1 MPDFGG
7 VVVEKGN
14 QFSLKVGEVHEA
26 APIVFTVSL
35 LNKGRVEEH
44 TIETGYH
51 DGSRYVG
58 AIYPKTESSGIFNTQ
73 PSDLNRNHRELM
85 HVVAT
90 FYGNK
95 LQIYVNGLLMAHKTL
110 NNLDYILNVSEE
122 NIFIGGKGGEFR
134 GVIESLHLAANFRPQ
149 MINPSVPLKGE
160 DTLLLYRFEEPITVF
175 DDVFKLTS
183 DASSGATT
191 INIGTTAAAKLAT
204 LLKGVSVTS
213 GTIDFTQSP
222 FSSGNYKVIQSTSSG
237 ITKHD
242 VAHVPYNLLLRPGG
256 YDYTTKK
263 PNGSPPERVR
273 LKNINVGTG
282 VLTIASI
289 HLDFDTANNGTRGLL
304 HTHTTDSRLVVVGAD
319 LLIDSGTGRPY
330 QPPHY
335 SSRAIDRT
343 GQMVIDESTY
353 EQHGFV
359 YSSRMA
365 LTTTDTDNPY
375 AATWPT
381 SISTDFSVG
390 HSGRHTNNHVE
401 GHHYLRKFPKAN
413 EEILDS
419 QSDGSADLISAIYDV
434 PLDGMKE
441 QLSINSKVDLYKEIG
456 DYTVIDFV
464 NSSTVSS
471 IYSNYELTSNPGLG
485 VQEIIAI
492 GGSGFNY
499 TPFLLKSPV
508 ISPTATPN
516 ENTRS
521 HHLRPSKES
530 RVALLHVPVLASTYN
545 LAPYVQIHYNAI
557 DLTGASMNSSNSSV
571 PLLMV
576 EKMIPSGTTEI
587 AEGVFLFE
595 TIKTALNSGNLTL
608 YAPGGCILLDSGEN
622 ANARDLL
629 EVHAL
634 SSDSSEGY
642 DADTLLDE
650 SNTPPNLTPYVGDTL
665 VNKPPSIITE
675 STSKTTQHDS
685 SFHRMMFETVKSTKS
700 LGDYSDYKIMDV
712 VTTNSSA
719 EPDTI
724 VTSSSS
730 PVFESFDIIDNVS
743 IADTH
748 ADIMLIVQPSQR
760 SRFYQLKNV
769 KSQRNTLDKPNIISL
784 HYLLSRGRLRSVDE
798 TKEDE
803 GTSYT
808 TIQAIGLQNSLS
820 GRNVSFTG
828 SGSNDSHI
836 VKEIEPNAPVV
847 SVTLGGVGQG
857 AVDTKP
863 TFLESEFSREPYSTR
878 RDYVVTTIKYD
889 ASNKR
894 IYVNPINNNSANM
907 KSWGTFGFPKAG
919 KIYFEDGSHAKY
931 DSKASTYFQFSTA
944 TIGSNDFA
952 GAGREYTEIYQLLQ
966 SRNLLSGVTS
976 STTGDLSITA
986 VISSEPDFGV
996 ESQIEDGTTV
1006 NDRMF
1011 HSLNDVS
1018 QDYQLGTQ
1026 YASTRALVEIPFFA
1040 NQFFDNESVGTLV
1053 DGDNSFKIHLDAT
1066 NTAHT
1071 YNPSPVGRRPKGVE
1085 QTDREALS
1093 AYAHAIEN
1101 NTYIS
1106 SAKVLSYNGTTT
1118 ITVDDANI
1126 FPDATSTDFR
1136 NIGGNGQVLRNR
1148 RAFTKTGEWVVYTDV
1163 DYSANTLTVSNGNY
1177 FSSVNFFN
1185 ELENNDGDLRLYV
1198 GQTLPTELIEPIG
1211 SDKSTPSADFENR
1224 SEYYHDQA
1232 SMMTQG
1238 GNVDYGLRQY
1248 VSAIEI
1254 KAGPE
1259 SNPHAEKVTTKR
1271 AKGNIQSIRSFGA
1284 SDVNTVVVSLSPDDL
1299 LLFPSLGNRSIDD
1312 FTLGTGELFYEATID
1327 YNGTDYKFHY
1337 YGHLE
1342 EVNNYDNTGAAAVS
1356 SDIAKNSIV
1365 LVYYTSGT
1373 YPTATPTATSGLDW
1387 VDFIGSEVKLT
1398 GRKRRVFFDEYV
1410 NNATGSVLQFENEKN
1425 PLYSELI
1432 ANTKFSSGLVWAS
1445 TSSKTI
1451 TVTNTTTSKSLND
1464 YFDMNFKEGDLLF
1477 FKYSGSISSVNKDEI
1492 GYLGVVDYVT
1502 GGTSITLKANV
1513 PAWMREET
1521 TAQIGVAVNDFNDFD
1536 AVLNSSWLHPY
1547 CNGGLRQGDTV
1558 WANMSYSNPHAMEG
1572 LFSKSRGVHNEGV
1585 VWKGFNGG
1593 EGSLHATNPRDSI
1606 PMENFLIGDT
1616 CIETAR
1622 NLAQHI
1628 NKTVEENYKS
1638 LGLND
1643 VITAGSFIVGKK
1655 YKIVSTGNTTFTS
1668 IGAIDNNVNTIFTAT
1683 GVGSGSGTATQLD
1696 APTVAFVDPY
1706 LAGENHARV
1715 LLYDAEHDREYI
1727 AFQDIHMQVQ
1737 SSAETTKIGWDRNV
1751 VEGTN
1756 TSSTD
1761 LVKRLP
1767 EINGAAAHG
1776 YTTQIDVANG
1786 YPSQNKFIRSTQQSK
1801 FIESAYAHDL
1811 ANKQTDDLIY
1821 STLYDDTVR
1830 QNNFSRL
1837 YGKAHGHHVHVGL
1850 SITGNAD
1857 GYAYSFSTPLRNNE
1871 SVASWKIANSYH
1883 VLNRK
1888 LTNGFIDG
1896 LSKNISDSLRDRGTF
1911 FDTPDGTRV
1920 IPAFLCLKGIRAE
1933 SLDLSD
1939 TRMKLLPQWTQMDF
1953 VRRLTIST
1961 GEVAESESVV
1971 DVESAVN
1978 EIVRKINQ
1986 YGALQARL
1994 SNGASAHD
2002 PSPFWDS
2009 DKAFANQDRGSHM
2022 GYLRA
2027 HIGRSVEDRQ
2037 GNQGHTIVIHSTVP
2051 GATGRNFCVWLDNS
2065 TSQTSYNPQ
2074 FLVGHGGRWRN
2085 FWALPEEKQGEN
2097 MHPAPMPLDKNG
2109 RPFSPITTLRQYIQ
2123 SDESGEDVLS
2133 VADFG
2138 ASKKTDLLALTDVLS
2153 GKNHNSV
2160 NPDSFDLEASATIVD
2175 GLKTGT
2181 AAIGRVNFGGL
2192 VATGVPGF
2200 SPKAGLYGFGKRG
2213 DTTFANRYGVNDIAD
2228 NDYTSHI
2235 STSSLDEEN
2244 IGSQNIYGLQ
2254 LKDHKNNTY
2263 GVRYIYSKLGRSFS
2277 NENTVLPDTFRNE
2290 VQVYFDDSS
2299 NEEGGFTI
2307 GKHMRGTGDATGR
2320 LSSSLTASDW
2330 RGNRWNAVPSPNL
2343 GVKLT
2348 LGVSGNNVTVTYGEA
2363 PYTSSDFTHPDK
2375 LGYLGFPKENG
2386 VFQTT
2391 KVASGS
2397 TEGDV
2402 TSYEYRIGDTFYNC
2416 TNAPAAGDYI
2426 VSPTMNWTT
2435 LVTDEL
2441 LAAVTAFA
2449 INSSFNSNNDD
2460 IDYIT
2465 FDCTSMYAAD
2475 GRTFGEHGVRH
2486 DAIRIKSSKQISKMF
2501 SASTHKDFGIQAA
2514 HLEFGEVRKAEVD
2527 TDGNWTFGTSRAPT
2541 NTQVDTGRSVDCGYI
2556 PSTILRVKTK
2566 FCGPNSN
2573 TATPIIVGSDNKPIN
2588 TSRWKKNLSGEDYV
2602 DVAGDKILP
2611 KIENPIVRI
2620 DTSTTDGWGSDRF
2633 RITNDMYHFLKPATD
2648 YIANDGI
2655 AGHIQPFGERKN
2667 IYINKDIYVTV
2678 EAYVGDNS
2686 TYALNRTF
2694 TWQANSEINWP
2705 AAEVDAFLHLHLSQ
2719 EFDGIRSLGSVL
2731 SEPIVHFK
2739 GGKSSPDH
2747 SVPLFFGGGFS
2758 GVVLDVN
2765 DGSMNDYS
2773 DFYTHPYSN
2782 GPTGTA
2788 GIQNANEISTSFA
2801 MLDCNAIFSFFPGA
2815 ALCNQHRGSPLP
2827 PVFNKQNVLSTD
2839 LDRGGTLCDTD
2850 GVVKAKPVPL
2860 VLRFPHPTARYED
2873 YKNDVDNKTTYL
2885 VFGPGQAFPF
2895 HNERTTSNGE
2905 TTNPTEPHPGR
2916 VVTTGNGWN
2925 KVPYNDDRFH
2935 NQINNKD
2942 TGNSWKAYRP
2952 RLKANYLAEAAY
2964 HWRCVINWETPAGYP
2979 LGRNY
2984 RQYPSHGRNY
2994 GQMIDSNTS
3003 YDNRTQPLG
3012 YTPFIGY
3019 GIATAADTVFHMD
3032 GGFHP
3037 GGHWMDEIITFNP
3050 PKQTTEK
3057 ISVSGY
3063 SEINPT
3069 AFRVG
3074 AAMVTAYID
3083 WTQTTNLATTNVDTE
3098 YIVVDGTRCQNG
3110 EELAS
3115 IISSAINSFPGK
3127 GALKS
3132 IGGTHHPS
3140 MGTSNRQDRYG
3151 WVDIANPNFTDSTCD
3166 TTSGDATVTMD
3177 DTSELFVS
3185 MSVSGTGIPSGA
3197 TISSITNSTTFELSA
3212 NATASNT
3219 NTTLV
3224 FGTVN
3229 SSITTMGDFW
3239 IESAETTD
3247 QDMLNNLPA
3256 SGWLRASTTTSP
3268 AYACYYMKQV
3278 IPGSGSNFKARF
3290 YLAPNKMTG
3299 TTATRGF
3306 LHDNGAVT
3314 PATNDKLWVWSKTG
3328 VIRFNNENASTRD
3341 HMTQVHFSGI
3351 VDAIDRTKPIGAVGW
3366 HGERYSY
3373 LNSLK
3378 VGDEGYAAGLGAY
3391 HPFLNFT
3398 PYGTASTVMNVYGAL
3413 PLIAP
3418 LPDSPESS
3426 AVINDG
3432 ETTVATRKSYISA
3445 PYTSNTFTTAT
3456 ASLRDYGYTDA
3467 KHATQRSVKPPNY
3480 VFSYANTDTNSVME
3494 DSLHHPQGVYSSA
3507 FLVVSYESELSMVA
3521 KHDRDGVDA
3530 FGDWLY
3536 AKHGTSADISDG
3548 GTTKWDERFHGQDRF
3563 IAPAN
3568 AGPNVEALIV
3578 DGTQV
3583 PQGTV
3588 GSNWIDS
3595 LFPPASGDFVH
3606 LHSAVSNDLS
3616 LHNAVPGF
3624 KATGDLLY
3632 DLDHSVG
3639 SFNLQASGV
3648 ERNVSEDYHSGAF
3661 YSQGMGVVGTNF
3673 WMSDVNGYQA
3683 YKNSPVKNFTV
3694 ENVVWKRMDGGNLSL
3709 PAINARGMGAVPFVT
3724 RVKNNT
3730 AYLTGEKIYGNVR
3743 FSFETTN
3750 SVMMPTIEAQELKQ
3764 PGLPNH
3770 KVNNVLQIPNE
3781 EIQFQEITV
3790 VDDSGKE
3797 HTIEGGSPFGTVIRC
3812 FDVKRGKPSLAN
3824 SGEAPNLA
3832 VRLPNPD
3839 SIPGNI
3845 VVRSGFDPIQAYQNE
3860 TLGAGGMQHPGK
3872 GSTRLGE
3879 LFERTTVYNTNN
3891 HPVYEEY
3898 GWEHFDEE
3906 SGESKI
3912 GGFNTNS
3919 LDSAYELHDRMLLF
3933 HVCKVGVGHT
3943 HRYPTAYAHAVTNTA
3958 GGGVVNQALTVS
3970 SFSSGTLTASA
3981 TIDTTIFAADFGTK
3995 EEDDDRRYIRV
4006 YNASGESG
4014 LASYTGISGT
4024 TFTTVK
4030 GDANFVSLVAK
4041 TDTLTIVPSYPI
4053 PAGSARFYAAN
4064 RLRDHAE
4071 VSGNSPDMAHTK
4083 YVDGSETPYQR
4094 YSKPIMTPMAY
4105 PRMGHHYVNATQPML
4120 PGHWAHPAY
4129 QSLYK
4134 KHRFEQSVNIGRKDS
4149 KTMKDAVVASAE
4161 EVPVKADLSIGDS
4174 INPVEAE
4181 VVFGSLNAAPSP
4193 PSDLHGGAF
4202 TLMFETSV
4210 KWDGYGVLAS
4220 LGNAGVINKAG
4231 GHSIVLAAA
4240 ANYTLANHFPD
4251 PSEVGAYQIVIQ
4263 PNMFRGQFGGV
4274 VESESYAF
4282 TGQQVNTVIGIKKD
4296 ESEFGGLVLIL
4307 AKATQFDCRGCEVF
4321 VNELML
4327 DVSPDFGSQFTKI
4340 PPLLLYN
4347 PYGVNLNETPSFTRR
4362 NFPYSP
4368 MMVKSTPS
4376 HTLNVPW
4383 WSILFGKINSS
4394 TELITDNSNYMGL
4407 SQYAP
4412 HNYEVFAKST
4422 YGSVGHILG
4431 MQGHNTKYPNIYSS
4445 ILENTSPIAKS
4456 IVATKTSNG
4465 VFTVNDGSGFPANP
4479 QFGQEI
4485 YYTAANG
4492 RVYSTTYTRTGYAA
4506 SGINLRNT
4514 FTVDTNSQF
4523 YSNLTTG
4530 VTIYLSTN
4538 YNSYTSKQ
4546 YSNNK
4551 TISNYAKT
4559 ISTLSSGSR
4568 DTNTLH
4574 PPDAFLCLWSHN
4586 LGRPMTYF
4594 SDTRSAW
4601 NSQPSVQARYNAI
4614 PEHFE
4619 TIHYHSANYQM
4630 SFGPFRFMMKA
4641 QKASNG
4647 DGTVNTID
4655 NDLNTYDISSGIY
4668 GATLYGGYWPCGSRG
4683 GPQVSCLDGYTQS
4696 SVSWA
4701 LPGFASNVT
4710 MNWEDNGWNSSSNAY
4725 TRTTGITTT
4734 TSNNTVRRNFGYRVG
4749 LKQAYN
4755 RPAWGI
4761 VPARGALEK
4770 TATGSA
4776 YNTTSYDSGPIVQI
4790 ETHGNLS
4797 SKYNGILGRLS
4808 NFTGMLNSDVQGE
4821 QVRYA
4826 QGTRMTR
4833 PFGVP
4838 VRTLSNKSTVER
4850 DWWGDVEGLEIT
4862 DLALASKH
4870 YLVDWWGNDR
4880 GEDVRKSP
4888 VRGFG
4893 IRPAWDCGNAYKE
4906 GTNTPFDRVWNSGS
4920 PLFNV
4925 KNILNS
4931 SGQVSITN
4939 SKTIPRFGGVVNSA
4953 NNNSSSTLVDVFAPF
4968 HSLRVGDMGNGRGV
4982 RYPTFFN
4989 QCVYTDVSQA
4999 VVNTGLVLSKHTS
5012 EPLFGEGL
5020 LRPRNAVLQA
5030 DEVKRGI
5037 SNSLNLSDDGLL
5049 KPEATVSSRTE
5060 TISGSSQHV
5069 DAISRTSPRIG
5080 IDAPLFDT
5088 TEENFVALNSEAHSL
5103 HTDRNVGQRVVL
5115 QNAFKRNSNST
5126 TNDFITPSSFTRQAA
5141 GSPQSAIL
5149 RFSHTNVFRSY
5160 GGSYILEAKNYST
5173 IVDDSGWGRDN
5184 IASPSK
5190 SSNPYQNSVKKNN
5203 NRTNNETDKSVR
5215 FLVRP
5220 IRVLDNKHVELYRM
5234 NDQLHS
5240 SSPQEVDTEKSYYA
5254 ATSGN
5259 KYGLFNYEVDTPS
5272 TSSFYVG
5279 GTAGA
5284 NANGPYY
5291 PVVLFDDASFTNTRS
5306 TGPTIPT
5313 SESSN
5318 FTTNVKQ
5325 TVARLIVTENTLQ
5338 HHRSDSVR
5346 KGDFTV
5352 QPRFS
5357 QTLHPKGHKG
5367 DVSFNTDDHTGDA
5380 T

>member
-1 MPDFGG
+1 LNSKSKGGIHSVTSGLYSTNIAIESWLMPDFGG
-7 VVVEKGN
+7 VVVEKEG

-35 LNKGRVEEH
+35 LNKGRVETH
-44 TIETGYH
+44 TIQTGYH
-51 DGSRYVG
+51 NGSRYVG

-73 PSDLNRNHRELM
+73 PSDLNRNHRELI

-90 FYGNK
+90 FYGGK
-95 LQIYVNGLLMAHKTL
+95 LQIYVNGILMAHKSL
-110 NNLDYILNVSEE
+110 ANKDYILNISDG
-122 NIFIGGKGGEFR
+122 NIYIGGKGGTFR
-134 GVIESLHLAANFRPQ
+134 GVMESLHIAANFREQ
-149 MINPSVPLKGE
+149 MVQPTVPLRGD

-175 DDVFKLTS
+175 DDVFKLTGS
-183 DASSGATT
+183 ASAGATT
-191 INIGTTAAAKLAT
+191 IDIGTTAAAKLAT

-256 YDYTTKK
+256 YDHTTKK

-273 LKNINVGTG
+273 LKSINVGTG

-289 HLDFDTANNGTRGLL
+289 HLDFDTASNGNRGLL
-304 HTHTTDSRLVVVGAD
+304 HAHTTDSRLVVVGAD
-319 LLIDSGTGRPY
+319 LLIDSGTGKPY

-335 SSRAIDRT
+335 SSKAIDRT
-343 GQMVIDESTY
+343 GQMVIDESDY

-375 AATWPT
+375 AASWPT
-381 SISTDFSVG
+381 GVSTDFSIG
-390 HSGRHTNNHVE
+390 HSGRHTHNHVH

-413 EEILDS
+413 DEILDTKS
-419 QSDGSADLISAIYDV
+419 NGSADLIKAYYDI
-434 PLDGMKE
+434 PFDGIKE
-441 QLSINSKVDLYKEIG
+441 QLSINSNVDLYNNLG
-456 DYTVIDFV
+456 TYTVVDFI
-464 NSSTVSS
+464 NSSSVDTM
-471 IYSNYELTSNPGLG
+471 YTNYNSTGSVPAGN
-485 VQEIIAI
+485 QEIIAI
-492 GGSGFNY
+492 GGSDFNY
-499 TPFLLKSPV
+499 TPFLLKSPA
-508 ISPTATPN
+508 ISPEATPN
-516 ENTRS
+516 EHTRT

-530 RVALLHVPVLASTYN
+530 RVALLYVPTLASSYN
-545 LAPYVQIHYNAI
+545 LAPYVEIHYNAI
-557 DLTGASMNSSNSSV
+557 DLTGASMNNSNSSV

-576 EKMIPSGTTEI
+576 EQMIPSGTTQL
-587 AEGVFLFE
+587 AEGVYLFE
-595 TIKTALNSGNLTL
+595 VIKTAMNSGDLTL
-608 YAPGGCILLDSGEN
+608 YAPGGCLMIDSGEN
-622 ANARDLL
+622 PNARDLL
-629 EVHAL
+629 NAHAL
-634 SSDSSEGY
+634 SSDHSEGY

-650 SNTPPNLTPYVGDTL
+650 TNTPPNLTPYVGDTL
-665 VNKPPSIITE
+665 VNTPPSIITD
-675 STSKTTQHDS
+675 STSKTSQHDS
-685 SFHRMMFETVKSTKS
+685 SFHQLMFEVVQTTKDLS
-700 LGDYSDYKIMDV
+700 DYSDYRVRDV

-730 PVFESFDIIDNVS
+730 PVFETFDIIDNVS
-743 IADTH
+743 ISGTH
-748 ADIMLIVQPSQR
+748 ANTMLVVQPAQR

-769 KSQRNTLDKPNIISL
+769 KSGLNTRDRPNMVSL
-784 HYLLSRGRLRSVDE
+784 HYLLSRARLRSIDE
-798 TKEDE
+798 SKAED

-808 TIQAIGLQNSLS
+808 IVEAIGLQNSLA

-847 SVTLGGVGQG
+847 SVTLGGPGQG
-857 AVDTKP
+857 AIDTKP

-878 RDYVVTTIKYD
+878 RDYVVSGIKYD

-894 IYVNPINNNSANM
+894 IYVNPINNNSSNM
-907 KSWGTFGFPKAG
+907 KSWGTFGFPEAG

-944 TIGSNDFA
+944 TAGSNDFA
-952 GAGREYTEIYQLLQ
+952 SGAREYTEIYELLQ
-966 SRNLLSGVTS
+966 SKGHLTGITS
-976 STTGDLSITA
+976 SSSGDYSIT
-986 VISSEPDFGV
+986 VNISSESNFG
-996 ESQIEDGTTV
+996 EQSQIDDGTTV

-1040 NQFFDNESVGTLV
+1040 NQFFDNENAGTLV

-1071 YNPSPVGRRPKGVE
+1071 YNPSPVGRRPKGAE

-1093 AYAHAIEN
+1093 AYSHAIEN

-1106 SAKVLSYNGTTT
+1106 SAKVLSYDGSNY
-1118 ITVDDANI
+1118 IYVDDASV
-1126 FPDATSTDFR
+1126 FPDGPTDNVGGMYR
-1136 NIGGNGQVLRNR
+1136 NIGGNGEIVRWR
-1148 RAFTKTGEWVVYTDV
+1148 RAFTKSGEWVVYNDV
-1163 DYSANTLTVSNGNY
+1163 NYSTNTLRISLPLNTKPNY
-1177 FSSVNFFN
+1177 FSSINFFN
-1185 ELENNDGDLRLYV
+1185 ELENSMGDFHLYV
-1198 GQTLPTELIEPIG
+1198 GQSLPTELLEPIG
-1211 SDKSTPSADFENR
+1211 SDKGLPSADYENR

-1232 SMMTQG
+1232 SMLTQG

-1259 SNPHAEKVTTKR
+1259 SNPHAERITTKR
-1271 AKGNIQSIRSFGA
+1271 AKGDIHSIQSIGS
-1284 SDVNTVVVSLSPDDL
+1284 SDVHTVAISLSNDDF

-1327 YNGTDYKFHY
+1327 YNGTEYKFHY

-1342 EVNNYDNTGAAAVS
+1342 EIKNYDNTGAAAVS
-1356 SDIAKNSIV
+1356 SNIPRNSIV
-1365 LVYYTSGT
+1365 LVHYESGT
-1373 YPTATPTATSGLDW
+1373 YPTWSNL
-1387 VDFIGSEVKLT
+1387 VGSEVKLT

-1410 NNATGSVLQFENEKN
+1410 NNATDGVLQKAGEKN

-1445 TSSKTI
+1445 TSSKTL

-1464 YFDMNFKEGDLLF
+1464 YFDMNFKEGDLVF
-1477 FKYSGSISSVNKDEI
+1477 YKFAGTISGTTKEEI

-1513 PAWMREET
+1513 PAWIISDAAT
-1521 TAQIGVAVNDFNDFD
+1521 QIGVAVNDFDDFD
-1536 AVLNSSWLHPY
+1536 ATLNSSWLNPY

-1572 LFSKSRGVHNEGV
+1572 LFSKSRGVYNEGL

-1593 EGSLHATNPRDSI
+1593 VGSLHATNPRDSI
-1606 PMENFLIGDT
+1606 PMENFLIGNS

-1638 LGLND
+1638 LGL
-1643 VITAGSFIVGKK
+1643 TAS
-1655 YKIVSTGNTTFTS
+1655 N
-1668 IGAIDNNVNTIFTAT
+1668 
-1683 GVGSGSGTATQLD
+1683 
-1696 APTVAFVDPY
+1696 APAVAFVDPY

-1756 TSSTD
+1756 TASTD

-1767 EINGAAAHG
+1767 EINGAAAHA

-1821 STLYDDTVR
+1821 GSALYDDTVR

-1871 SVASWKIANSYH
+1871 ATASWKLANSYH
-1883 VLNRK
+1883 VLGRK
-1888 LTNGFIDG
+1888 KTSGFLDG
-1896 LSKNISDSLRDRGTF
+1896 LMKNIDDSLREKGTF

-1933 SLDLSD
+1933 SLELSD
-1939 TRMKLLPQWTQMDF
+1939 ARMKLLPQWTEMDF

-1961 GEVAESESVV
+1961 GEVIESESVI
-1971 DVESAVN
+1971 DVESAAY

-2009 DKAFANQDRGSHM
+2009 EKAFANQDRGSHM

-2027 HIGRSVEDRQ
+2027 HIGRAVEDSQ
-2037 GNQGHTIVIHSTVP
+2037 GNQGYTVVIHSTVP

-2065 TSQTSYNPQ
+2065 TSQTPYNPQ

-2109 RPFSPITTLRQYIQ
+2109 RPFSPITTLKQYIQ

-2138 ASKKTDLLALTDVLS
+2138 APKKTDLLALTDMVS

-2160 NPDSFDLEASATIVD
+2160 NPDSFDLEASSIIVE
-2175 GLKTGT
+2175 GLRTGT
-2181 AAIGRVNFGGL
+2181 TAIGRVNFGGL

-2213 DTTFANRYGVNDIAD
+2213 DPTFASRYGVSDTSS

-2244 IGSQNIYGLQ
+2244 IGSQDIYGLQ
-2254 LKDHKNNTY
+2254 LEDHKGNKY
-2263 GVRYIYSKLGRSFS
+2263 GVRYIYSKRNRAIV
-2277 NENTVLPDTFRNE
+2277 NENSVLPDTFSKEILVFFN
-2290 VQVYFDDSS
+2290 DSS

-2320 LSSSLTASDW
+2320 LSSSLTASEW
-2330 RGNRWNAVPSPNL
+2330 RGNRWNAMPSPNL

-2348 LGVSGNNVTVTYGEA
+2348 LAVSGNNVTVTYDEA

-2391 KVASGS
+2391 KVVSGS

-2416 TNAPAAGDYI
+2416 TNKPAAGNYI
-2426 VSPTMNWTT
+2426 VSPTLNWTT

-2441 LAAVTAFA
+2441 MAAVTAFA
-2449 INSSFNSNNDD
+2449 INLTE
-2460 IDYIT
+2460 IDAINGT
-2465 FDCTSMYAAD
+2465 SFDCTSMYAAD
-2475 GRTFGEHGVRH
+2475 GRTFGEHGVSK
-2486 DAIRIKSSKQISKMF
+2486 DAINVGGFGLQTKPISNMF
-2501 SASTHKDFGIQAA
+2501 SASTHRDFGIQAA
-2514 HLEFGEVRKAEVD
+2514 HLEFGEITQASLD
-2527 TDGNWTFGTSRAPT
+2527 TSGNWVVGTSRQAS
-2541 NTQVDTGRSVDCGYI
+2541 DTEIDAGRSIDCGYI
-2556 PSTILRVKTK
+2556 PNTILRIKTK
-2566 FCGPNSN
+2566 FRGPNSN
-2573 TATPIIVGSDNKPIN
+2573 TVTPIIVGSNNKPID
-2588 TSRWKKNLSGEDYV
+2588 TSRWEKNLTGEDYI
-2602 DVAGDKILP
+2602 DASGDKILP

-2620 DTSTTDGWGSDRF
+2620 DTSATTGWGSERF
-2633 RITNDMYHFLKPATD
+2633 RITNDMYHFLRPATD
-2648 YIANDGI
+2648 YTSSDNS

-2667 IYINKDIYVTV
+2667 VYINKETYVTV

-2694 TWQANSEINWP
+2694 TWEERSERNWP
-2705 AAEVDAFLHLHLSQ
+2705 AAEVDAFLHLNLSQ
-2719 EFDGIRSLGSVL
+2719 EFDGIRSIGSAL
-2731 SEPIVHFK
+2731 SQPIVRFR

-2773 DFYTHPYSN
+2773 DFYTHPYSS

-2827 PVFNKQNVLSTD
+2827 PMFNKQNVLSTD

-2860 VLRFPHPTARYED
+2860 LLRFPHPTARYED
-2873 YKNDVDNKTTYL
+2873 HKNDVDNKTTYL

-2964 HWRCVINWETPAGYP
+2964 HWRCVINWETPAGYS
-2979 LGRNY
+2979 LGRTH

-2994 GQMIDSNTS
+2994 GQMIDANTT
-3003 YDNRTQPLG
+3003 YDNRTQPMG

-3151 WVDIANPNFTDSTCD
+3151 WVD
-3166 TTSGDATVTMD
+3166 V
-3177 DTSELFVS
+3177 
-3185 MSVSGTGIPSGA
+3185 
-3197 TISSITNSTTFELSA
+3197 A
-3212 NATASNT
+3212 NAS
-3219 NTTLV
+3219 
-3224 FGTVN
+3224 GTVN
-3229 SSITTMGDFW
+3229 SSITTMGDMW

-3290 YLAPNKMTG
+3290 YFAPNNFRG
-3299 TTATRGF
+3299 SVSSTADKKAIRGF
-3306 LHDNGAVT
+3306 LHDNGVVT

-3378 VGDEGYAAGLGAY
+3378 VGTEGYAAGLGAY

-3398 PYGTASTVMNVYGAL
+3398 PYGTASTVMNVYGSL

-3418 LPDSPESS
+3418 LADSPESS
-3426 AVINDG
+3426 AIVNDG

-3445 PYTSNTFTTAT
+3445 PYTSNTFTTAA
-3456 ASLRDYGYTDA
+3456 ASLRDYGYTDP
-3467 KHATQRSVKPPNY
+3467 KHTTQRSVKPPNY
-3480 VFSYANTDTNSVME
+3480 IFSYNNTDSDSVME

-3536 AKHGTSADISDG
+3536 AKHGTSSDSTCDTTNGDATVTMDSTAELVVGMSVSGTGIPSGATISSITNSTTFELSVNATATNTNTTLTFSADISDG

-3583 PQGTV
+3583 TQGTV

-3648 ERNVSEDYHSGAF
+3648 ERNVSEDYHTGAY
-3661 YSQGMGVVGTNF
+3661 YSNGMGVPATTF
-3673 WMSDVNGYQA
+3673 WMSDVNGYQT
-3683 YKNSPVKNFTV
+3683 YKNSAAKNFSV

-3724 RVKNNT
+3724 RVKSN
-3730 AYLTGEKIYGNVR
+3730 AAHLTGEKIYGNVR

-3750 SVMMPTIEAQELKQ
+3750 SVMLPTIETQELKQ
-3764 PGLPNH
+3764 PGLPNY
-3770 KVNNVLQIPNE
+3770 KLSNALQIPNE
-3781 EIQFQEITV
+3781 EIQFQEVTV

-3824 SGEAPNLA
+3824 SGDTPNLA

-3845 VVRSGFDPIQAYQNE
+3845 VVRSGFDPIQAYQTE
-3860 TLGAGGMQHPGK
+3860 TFGSGGMQHPGK

-3879 LFERTTVYNTNN
+3879 LFERTTPHNTNN
-3891 HPVYEEY
+3891 HPLYEEY

-3981 TIDTTIFAADFGTK
+3981 TIDTTIFSADFGTK
-3995 EEDDDRRYIRV
+3995 EEDDNRRYIRV

-4083 YVDGSETPYQR
+4083 YVDGSDTPYQR

-4134 KHRFEQSVNIGRKDS
+4134 KHRFEQNFSIQRKDS
-4149 KTMKDAVVASAE
+4149 KILKDAVVASNQD
-4161 EVPVKADLSIGDS
+4161 VPVMADLSIGSS
-4174 INPVEAE
+4174 INPMEAE

-4220 LGNAGVINKAG
+4220 LGNAGVVNKAG

-4263 PNMFRGQFGGV
+4263 PNMFRGQIGGV
-4274 VESESYAF
+4274 VEANDSITGVEEGDYAF

-4368 MMVKSTPS
+4368 MMVKTTPS

-4431 MQGHNTKYPNIYSS
+4431 LQGHVTKYPNIYSS
-4445 ILENTSPIAKS
+4445 VLENNSPIAKCTITS
-4456 IVATKTSNG
+4456 KGSNG
-4465 VFTVNDGSGFPANP
+4465 VFTVDNGSTFPANP

-4485 YYTAANG
+4485 YFTAANG
-4492 RVYSTTYTRTGYAA
+4492 KVYSTTYTRSGYAA
-4506 SGINLRNT
+4506 GSINQRNT
-4514 FTVDTNSQF
+4514 FTVSNSSQF
-4523 YSNLTTG
+4523 YANMVG
-4530 VTIYLSTN
+4530 NETIYLSTN
-4538 YNSYTSKQ
+4538 YNSYSSFN
-4546 YSNNK
+4546 YSNYSHV
-4551 TISNYAKT
+4551 SNYAKT

-4574 PPDAFLCLWSHN
+4574 PPDAFLCLWNHN

-4601 NSQPSVQARYNAI
+4601 NSQPSVQARYNAM

-4655 NDLNTYDISSGIY
+4655 NDLDTYDVSSGIY

-4683 GPQVSCLDGYTQS
+4683 GPQASCLDGYTQS
-4696 SVSWA
+4696 SVSWS

-4710 MNWEDNGWNSSSNAY
+4710 MNWEDNGWNSSSNTY

-4761 VPARGALEK
+4761 APARGALEK
-4770 TATGSA
+4770 TASGG
-4776 YNTTSYDSGPIVQI
+4776 YNTNSYDSGPIVQI

-4797 SKYNGILGRLS
+4797 SKYMGILGRLS

-4939 SKTIPRFGGVVNSA
+4939 SKTIPRFGGVVNGE

-4968 HSLRVGDMGNGRGV
+4968 HSLRIGDMGNGRGV

-4989 QCVYTDVSQA
+4989 QCVYTDVSEA
-4999 VVNTGLVLSKHTS
+4999 VVNTGLVLSKHTT
-5012 EPLFGEGL
+5012 EPLFNKGL
-5020 LRPRNAVLQA
+5020 LRPRNDVLQA
-5030 DEVKRGI
+5030 NEVKRGI
-5037 SNSLNLSDDGLL
+5037 SSSMGIEEDGLL
-5049 KPEATVSSRTE
+5049 KSEAVVSSRTE
-5060 TISGSSQHV
+5060 TISGSSKHV

-5080 IDAPLFDT
+5080 IDAPLFDAT
-5088 TEENFVALNSEAHSL
+5088 PENFVALNSEAHSL

-5115 QNAFKRNSNST
+5115 QNVFQRNSNST
-5126 TNDFITPSSFTRQAA
+5126 TNDFTTPSSFTRQSA
-5141 GSPQSAIL
+5141 GSPQGAIL

-5160 GGSYILEAKNYST
+5160 GGSYILEVKNYASV
-5173 IVDDSGWGRDN
+5173 VDDSGWGRN
-5184 IASPSK
+5184 SISSPSK
-5190 SSNPYQNSVKKNN
+5190 SSNPFQNSVKVNN
-5203 NRTNNETDKSVR
+5203 NRANNETDKSIR

-5220 IRVLDNKHVELYRM
+5220 IRVLDNQHVELYRM

-5240 SSPQEVDTEKSYYA
+5240 SSPQEVDTEKSYYNI
-5254 ATSGN
+5254 TSGN

-5272 TSSFYVG
+5272 TASFYVG

-5291 PVVLFDDASFTNTRS
+5291 PVVLFDNATFTNTRS

-5318 FTTNVKQ
+5318 FTSNVNQ

-5346 KGDFTV
+5346 NGDFTV